1 MEANDAAATLL
12 LGLSLAQYAGIQAAV
27 ALGFPLDRALA
38 NERLDER
45 KWIRCRSA
53 WGARLAREGQGSALS
68 AAFRDK
74 LGEATKWLGRRVIPL
89 EDDMTAWMSFLGA
102 YAADPAPSALLTR
115 LGLRDEDVQ
124 RLVLA
129 WKRRTDKDEALA
141 RKAQDIA
148 AKGPRAVPAIQVFP
162 GKLRPFPWSPGPL
175 ESKQIVSKIEAAGS
189 DLKDSVDL
197 DMPAPAVVI
206 ETPTFLRKSA
216 SEGAPSAIGPSAPPN
231 LAPPSPSSVI
241 APLAPPNLAPPS
253 PLNVIA
259 ALAPPN
265 MELQVRPKLEP
276 SAPIGGTVIEF
287 ELSTVTKALPFASAK
302 EGAPAAIPYEPRPPR
317 PQSGET
323 ALVLELPKGL
333 LPFGPPGQST
343 SAVATPETM
352 TSPTFELSARRD
364 VPFEAVAAPPSNTV
378 SPSGGPAGSAPSAAP
393 KNAPKTP
400 LSTGTVLAPDAPQG
414 PVVPFKGAA
423 GSGAGVGERMEG
435 VDLAALVR
443 AVRARGPEQAG
454 VLESDA
460 RPGAR
465 VDVPP
470 ALTLEQHASLCAEL
484 AFLPERAAEVLARYG
499 VTSETKRSL
508 DALYTGAAGQ
518 KAAWETAYRAYHA
531 WLVDAR
537 KNKR

>member
-102 YAADPAPSALLTR
+102 YAADPAPSALLGR

-141 RKAQDIA
+141 RKALDLA
-148 AKGPRAVPAIQVFP
+148 AKAPRAIPAIQVFP

-175 ESKQIVSKIEAAGS
+175 ERKQVVSKVEPAGG
-189 DLKDSVDL
+189 DMKDSVDP
-197 DMPAPAVVI
+197 DMPAPPVAI

-216 SEGAPSAIGPSAPPN
+216 SEGAPSAIGPSAPPK

-241 APLAPPNLAPPS
+241 APSAT
-253 PLNVIA
+253 
-259 ALAPPN
+259 PN

-276 SAPIGGTVIEF
+276 SAPIGGTVVEF
-287 ELSTVTKALPFASAK
+287 DLSTVTKALPFASAK
-302 EGAPAAIPYEPRPPR
+302 EGAPAAIPDEPRHPAPP
-317 PQSGET
+317 SGET

-352 TSPTFELSARRD
+352 TSPAFELSARRD

-484 AFLPERAAEVLARYG
+484 AFVPERAAEVLARYG